1 MKKLNQERHCEPRR
15 GVAILL
21 IDCFVVLLLAMTG
34 VVYLLPITYAQTPS
48 IDVTSLYDVTDQDA
62 VNGDILMYSD
72 TGLKRAD
79 IIYSNKIFGVL
90 QDKPLLVYRRPDN
103 TGKPVIRSGTA
114 EVNVTNAGGP
124 IKKGDYIT
132 SSPTAGKGQKASQ
145 SGYVLGVA
153 LADMNDPAGKIQVAI
168 RIEYAELTNTRSVL
182 RLLDAFNIAAFQT
195 ASNPQQGIQLIKYT
209 SSGLIVI
216 LALILSILIFARSI
230 TKSIEAL
237 GRNPLA
243 RNAIMLSIVINAGL
257 TVVTIL
263 IGVAAAFI
271 LLKL

>member
-1 MKKLNQERHCEPRR
+1 MNIIII
-15 GVAILL
+15 ILITL
-21 IDCFVVLLLAMTG
+21 IMFIHP
-34 VVYLLPITYAQTPS
+34 PITSAQTPP
-48 IDVTSLYDVTDQDA
+48 IDITALYDVPDSAATD
-62 VNGDILMYSD
+62 GDILMYSD
-72 TGLKRAD
+72 SGLKRAD
-79 IIYSNKIFGVL
+79 IIYAPKLFGIL
-90 QDKPLLVYRRPDN
+90 QDKPLLVYRSPDN
-103 TGKPVIRSGTA
+103 TGKPVVRSGVA
-114 EVNVTNAGGP
+114 EVNVTSAGGA

-153 LADMNDPAGKIQVAI
+153 LMEMNEPTGKIQVAV
-168 RIEYAELTNTRSVL
+168 RIEYAQLSNTRSVL

-195 ASNPQQGIQLIKYT
+195 ASNPQQGTQLIKYGF
-209 SSGLIVI
+209 SGLIVI
-216 LALILSILIFARSI
+216 LALILSIIIFARSI

-243 RNAIMLSIVINAGL
+243 KSAIMLSIMINAGL